1 MWCDKAKLSTIKPNK
16 IKWPSRRERDILE
29 ADLFPA
35 LIQLHP
41 IEINARQAGIAT
53 TLNSDQVKKVDSLTN
68 PEEHF

>member
-1 MWCDKAKLSTIKPNK
+1 M
-16 IKWPSRRERDILE
+16 E